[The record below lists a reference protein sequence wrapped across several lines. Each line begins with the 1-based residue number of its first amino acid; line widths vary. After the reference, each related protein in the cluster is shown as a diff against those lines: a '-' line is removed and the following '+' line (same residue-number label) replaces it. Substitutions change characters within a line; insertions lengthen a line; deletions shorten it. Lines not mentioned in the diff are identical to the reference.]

1 MFNDF
6 LAKAKTFLDDEN
18 IKKLQGDW
26 LLVFLLC

>member
-6 LAKAKTFLDDEN
+6 LAKAKTFLNDEN